1 MGKKTNRRHAPI
13 SVSEA
18 EELLAK
24 ARRREAA
31 QAAQAA
37 QIGHNTRRPARV
49 DLATLDTPEISHG
62 DLWDDF
68 MMRPGTFYV
77 ADIAIPDIAN
87 ADGNDIF
94 TATTTLKATDEQLPY
109 LVEVLRQVRGALGE
123 TCRISLAAAEQT
135 DHSPRVQQTG
145 RYALREMFDQ
155 QQSATENA
163 NQSTASIADAE
174 RALHAARRA
183 ARGRARA
190 IIPDGPPMV
199 IGGPDGPQF
208 VAPGP
213 PGELWIP
220 AEDREYSREEL
231 AAQLPGRTRADVAA
245 ELGKAPED
253 IGGTYNTDAMPE
265 ELAAQLG
272 VPVESL
278 RRIPMTG
285 GGHAWA
291 VVPQTP
297 EPSGRHAAT
306 ETVEQ
311 IAHHPGLHSVYQT
324 ILTDGEGERIVCNCG
339 DEFTDT
345 PELSARDAH
354 GKHRD
359 PWAGR

>member
-1 MGKKTNRRHAPI
+1 MTVA
-13 SVSEA
+13 EA
-18 EELLAK
+18 QEALLRAQ
-24 ARRREAA
+24 RREAA
-31 QAAQAA
+31 QAAP
-37 QIGHNTRRPARV
+37 IGHNTRRPARV

-68 MMRPGTFYV
+68 MMRPGTFYI
-77 ADIAIPDIAN
+77 ADIAMPDIAN

-109 LVEVLRQVRGALGE
+109 LVEVLRQVRGALGQ

-145 RYALREMFDQ
+145 RYALREIFDQ
-155 QQSATENA
+155 QQAATENA
-163 NQSTASIADAE
+163 HQSTASIADAE
-174 RALHAARRA
+174 RALQVARRA
-183 ARGRARA
+183 AAARARTTM
-190 IIPDGPPMV
+190 PDGLPPV
-199 IGGPDGPQF
+199 PAPAGGAWTAYTP
-208 VAPGP
+208 
-213 PGELWIP
+213 
-220 AEDREYSREEL
+220 EDREYSREEL

-265 ELAAQLG
+265 ELAAQIG

-291 VVPQTP
+291 VVPQNP
-297 EPSGRHAAT
+297 EPSGGRHAAT
-306 ETVEQ
+306 ETVEA
-311 IAHHPGLHSVYQT
+311 IANGHALHSIYQT
-324 ILTDGEGERIVCNCG
+324 IITEGEGERIVCNCG

>member
-1 MGKKTNRRHAPI
+1 MGKKNNRRHAPI

-18 EELLAK
+18 EELLVK

-31 QAAQAA
+31 QAAQN
-37 QIGHNTRRPARV
+37 GHNTRRPARV

-77 ADIAIPDIAN
+77 ADIAIPAMAN
-87 ADGNDIF
+87 QDGETF

-123 TCRISLAAAEQT
+123 TCRISLAPAERTDPEQVAPAQRSAA
-135 DHSPRVQQTG
+135 SV
-145 RYALREMFDQ
+145 
-155 QQSATENA
+155 
-163 NQSTASIADAE
+163 ADAE
-174 RALHAARRA
+174 RALQAARRA
-183 ARGRARA
+183 EETRRRAT
-190 IIPDGPPMV
+190 IPDGPPMV
-199 IGGPDGPQF
+199 IG
-208 VAPGP
+208 APGGP
-213 PGELWIP
+213 WLAA
-220 AEDREYSREEL
+220 AEDREYTREEL
-231 AAQLPGRTRADVAA
+231 VAQLPGRTRADVAA

-253 IGGTYNTDAMPE
+253 IGGTYNTDALPE
-265 ELAAQLG
+265 ELAAQIG
-272 VPVESL
+272 VPVDSL

-291 VVPQTP
+291 VVPQNP
-297 EPSGRHAAT
+297 EPSGGRHAAT
-306 ETVEQ
+306 ETVEA
-311 IAHHPGLHSVYQT
+311 IANGHALHSIYQT
-324 ILTDGEGERIVCNCG
+324 IITEGEGERIVCNCG